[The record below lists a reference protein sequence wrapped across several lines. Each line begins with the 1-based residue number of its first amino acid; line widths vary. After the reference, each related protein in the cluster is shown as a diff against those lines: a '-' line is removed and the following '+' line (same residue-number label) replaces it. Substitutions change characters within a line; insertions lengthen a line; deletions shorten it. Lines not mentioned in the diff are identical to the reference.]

1 MIPAEG
7 SCVDLLDRKFAKLI
21 RLVVNLSDP
30 DFTSGRLAK
39 KEVTLEEEELQR
51 IDLSLLG
58 VSMVRE
64 VILCN
69 FMLPLA
75 AAGIELVL
83 CSHDRVLVRKVEE
96 LASNFDGDWLIAIQR
111 EKPNSGTPSMIVNI
125 AAHVEF
131 HKVGKPG
138 KSGEKARPNLLHI
151 KRNEADESLIVQ
163 SIDEKPL
170 RESVLD
176 DLWINF
182 PMGKKEIAPSLIHH
196 WWPVWTH
203 TNIQPI
209 LECRVA
215 HENERSLAL
224 RSNVSNAC
232 ISHGVLLYLSFHMA
246 DDKERKT
253 LEERNQMSDL
263 ERLRHSCAHVLATAI
278 SRLWPDAQ
286 FAAGPPVE
294 GGFYYDV
301 DLEHRISS
309 ADFEKIEAEMKKV
322 VKANDPFER
331 LVVSRAEA
339 MELAQSGRLAALSE
353 RDVPS
358 VFKVDLLNDI
368 PEDEEISI
376 YKNGDFWDLC
386 AGPHVGRTG
395 NCKAFKV
402 MSVASAFYKGDK
414 DKQSLQRIYGTCFKN
429 KTLLDEH
436 LERLEEAKK
445 RDHRRLGREMNLF
458 AFDESVGQGLP
469 LWKPKGGIIRRE
481 LQDFISEELDKQ
493 GYYQVF
499 TPHIG
504 KLDLYRTSGHFPY
517 YEESQFPPIVERD
530 AMKSLADDG
539 VTCSDLVNYISTGE
553 IEGFLLKPMN
563 CPHHIKIFDSEHR
576 SYRDLPVRLAEFGTV
591 YRWEQSGELG
601 GLTRVRSF
609 TQDDA
614 HLFCMPEQLGE
625 EIQGCLGLVK
635 KVLGTLGMDQ
645 YGVRLSLRDPD
656 SDKYVGDPAN
666 WDKAEAALR
675 EAVESLGVDYTE
687 ELGEAAF
694 YGPKIDF
701 VVKDVIGRDW
711 QLGTVQVDYNL
722 PERFNLSYIGSD
734 NKPHRPVMI
743 HRAPFGSLER
753 FVGLLIEHF
762 EGKFPTWLAPEQV
775 RVLPISEKFKDQAD
789 VLVSRLAEKGVR
801 VKVDHTGDKIGAKI
815 RLARMDRVPYLA
827 VLGAREVE
835 DQTVSVRHRDQ
846 GDLGS
851 IPTDDFVEKILQDV
865 SRRSLS

>member
-1 MIPAEG
+1 
-7 SCVDLLDRKFAKLI
+7 
-21 RLVVNLSDP
+21 
-30 DFTSGRLAK
+30 
-39 KEVTLEEEELQR
+39 
-51 IDLSLLG
+51 
-58 VSMVRE
+58 
-64 VILCN
+64 
-69 FMLPLA
+69 
-75 AAGIELVL
+75 
-83 CSHDRVLVRKVEE
+83 
-96 LASNFDGDWLIAIQR
+96 
-111 EKPNSGTPSMIVNI
+111 
-125 AAHVEF
+125 
-131 HKVGKPG
+131 
-138 KSGEKARPNLLHI
+138 
-151 KRNEADESLIVQ
+151 
-163 SIDEKPL
+163 
-170 RESVLD
+170 
-176 DLWINF
+176 
-182 PMGKKEIAPSLIHH
+182 
-196 WWPVWTH
+196 
-203 TNIQPI
+203 
-209 LECRVA
+209 
-215 HENERSLAL
+215 
-224 RSNVSNAC
+224 
-232 ISHGVLLYLSFHMA
+232 MA
-246 DDKERKT
+246 DKEDRKT

-278 SRLWPDAQ
+278 SRIWPDAQ

-301 DLEHRISS
+301 DLEHRISPS
-309 ADFEKIEAEMKKV
+309 DFEQIEAEMKKV
-322 VKANDPFER
+322 VKENAPFER
-331 LVVSRAEA
+331 MVVSRDEA
-339 MELAQSGRLAALSE
+339 MALAKSGRLASVAE
-353 RDVPS
+353 REVES
-358 VFKVDLLNDI
+358 IFKVDLLNDI

-376 YKNGDFWDLC
+376 FKNSDFWDLC

-395 NCKAFKV
+395 NCKAYKL

-414 DKQSLQRIYGTCFKN
+414 DRQSLQRIYGTCFKN
-429 KTLLDEH
+429 RTLLDEH

-445 RDHRRLGREMNLF
+445 RDHRRLGKEMGLF
-458 AFDESVGQGLP
+458 TFDETVGQGLP
-469 LWKPKGGIIRRE
+469 LWKPKGGIVRRE

-493 GYYQVF
+493 GYFQVF

-517 YEESQFPPIVERD
+517 YEDSQFPPVVERD
-530 AMKSLADDG
+530 ALKKLSDEG
-539 VTCSDLVNYISTGE
+539 VACSELVNKISTGE

-614 HLFCMPEQLGE
+614 HLFCTPDQVGD

-635 KVLGTLGMDQ
+635 KVLGTLGITE

-656 SDKYVGDPAN
+656 SDKYVGDPED

-675 EAVESLGVDYTE
+675 EAIQTLGVDYTE
-687 ELGEAAF
+687 EPGEAAF

-722 PERFNLSYIGSD
+722 PKRFDLSYVGSD

-775 RVLPISEKFKDQAD
+775 RVLPISEKFTAEAEA
-789 VLVSRLAEKGVR
+789 LVKSLAEAGTR
-801 VKVDHTGDKIGAKI
+801 VKIDNTGDKIGAKI

-827 VLGAREVE
+827 VLGAKEVE
-835 DQTVSVRHRDQ
+835 ENSVSVRHRDQ

-851 IPTDDFVEKILQDV
+851 IPMNDFISKISQDI
-865 SRRSLS
+865 STRSL